1 MPQRPGGSAAGG
13 LGNLPAVLR
22 RIERLAAGLHSGAG
36 GVARRSAH
44 PCARNCAVG
53 VAVVVRAKN
62 KFMDVS
68 LLEAP
73 FRNSELSRADRVA
86 DLLDRMTLAEKVA
99 QIGCTWSV
107 FLVENE
113 AFSEERAREMMADGA
128 GQVTRIAAATGLRP
142 RENAAFMNQ
151 IQRFLRD
158 ETRLAIP
165 ALVHEESVGGFTARD
180 ADQLPQ
186 GIGLAA
192 TWNPDLVQ
200 QGADLIRQ
208 QMLAVGARLGLSPV
222 LDVARDPR
230 WGRVEESY
238 GEDPYL
244 AARMGVA
251 YVRGLQG
258 DDLTCGVAATGKH
271 FIGYGVSEG
280 GHNHKPAHI
289 GSRALREVY
298 ARPFL
303 AAIHE
308 AGLCCMMNAYNEID
322 GLPCGG
328 SAEILDDLLR
338 GELGFNGLVVA
349 DYFTTNQL
357 ITAHR
362 VAETKSDAALMAL
375 KAGLDCELPS
385 TDCYSRIERLVEKG
399 ALEESLVDRSVA
411 RVLDLKFALGLF
423 ENPFVEEE
431 IAAASYQ
438 TPEARGL
445 ARKLAAQSVVLLE
458 NDGTLPL
465 RADLKRIAVIG
476 PAADDERLLEGDYHY
491 PAHLEIIYRSSED
504 DAGAILPRP
513 DKQAFAAGPFFPPM
527 VTPLAGLRAALP
539 EATVTT
545 ARGCGVSSM
554 DESGIPAAVEAA
566 SSAEVA
572 VVFVGG
578 RSGLVPGCTS
588 GEFRDSSHLELT
600 GVQQKLVAAVIA
612 TGRPTVVVLV
622 GGRIFAVPEMAGR
635 AGALVA
641 AFLPGEEGGH
651 GIADVLTGAVDA
663 SGRLPV
669 SMLHHAGQ
677 IPLHSG
683 RKWDAGSA
691 MGNFESDYIDG
702 AAEALYPFGHGL
714 SYTQFRCTD
723 AEVRTGTTA
732 DTCPL
737 EVECMLHNV
746 GTRDG
751 VEVLRL
757 EIQDLVASVT
767 RPVCQLAG
775 FARIEL
781 AAGASV
787 RVHFQLD
794 RSQLG
799 LYDRQMQF
807 VVEPGDV
814 RYRITGGAVE
824 APIDGV
830 ASIGGDI
837 VALDAQQIIPTE
849 VIVEA

>member
-1 MPQRPGGSAAGG
+1 MDQSLREAPYRDA
-13 LGNLPAVLR
+13 NLPR
-22 RIERLAAGLHSGAG
+22 
-36 GVARRSAH
+36 
-44 PCARNCAVG
+44 
-53 VAVVVRAKN
+53 
-62 KFMDVS
+62 
-68 LLEAP
+68 EA
-73 FRNSELSRADRVA
+73 RVA
-86 DLLDRMTLAEKVA
+86 DLLGRMTLAEKVA
-99 QIGCTWSV
+99 QIGCLWSV
-107 FLVENE
+107 FLVEDE
-113 AFSEERAREMMADGA
+113 AFSEERARSMMADGA

-142 RENAAFMNQ
+142 RENAAFMNR
-151 IQRFLRD
+151 IQRFLLD
-158 ETRLAIP
+158 ETRLGIP
-165 ALVHEESVGGFTARD
+165 AIVHEESVGGFTARD

-192 TWNPDLVQ
+192 TWNPDLVG

-208 QMLAVGARLGLSPV
+208 QMVAVGARLSLSPV

-230 WGRVEESY
+230 WGRVEETY

-258 DDLTCGVAATGKH
+258 DDLRDGVAATGKH
-271 FIGYGVSEG
+271 FIGYGISEG

-289 GSRALREVY
+289 GSRDLREVY

-303 AAIHE
+303 AAIQE
-308 AGLCCMMNAYNEID
+308 ADLRCMMNAYNEVD

-338 GELGFNGLVVA
+338 RELGFAGLVVA

-375 KAGLDCELPS
+375 EAGLDCELPS
-385 TDCYSRIERLVEKG
+385 TDCYAEVARLVESG
-399 ALEESLVDRSVA
+399 ALEEAVVDRSVA

-423 ENPFVEEE
+423 EKPFVEEE

-491 PAHLEIIYRSSED
+491 PAHLEIIYRPSEE

-513 DKQAFAAGPFFPPM
+513 DEQAFAAGPFFPPI
-527 VTPLAGLRAALP
+527 VTPLAGLQEAFP
-539 EATVTT
+539 EATLTHI
-545 ARGCGVSSM
+545 RGCGVSNPDAS
-554 DESGIPAAVEAA
+554 EIPAAAEAA
-566 SSAEVA
+566 AAAEVA

-588 GEFRDSSHLELT
+588 GEFRDAAHLELT
-600 GVQQKLVAAVIA
+600 GAQQELVAAVVA
-612 TGRPTVVVLV
+612 TGTPTVVVLV
-622 GGRIFAVPEMAGR
+622 GGRIFAVPEIAGR
-635 AGALVA
+635 ASALVA
-641 AFLPGEEGGH
+641 AFVPGEEGGH
-651 GIADVLTGAVDA
+651 GIADVLSGAVDA
-663 SGRLPV
+663 TGRLPV

-683 RKWDAGSA
+683 LKWDAGSA
-691 MGNFESDYIDG
+691 MGNFEPDYID
-702 AAEALYPFGHGL
+702 APSEALYPFGHGL
-714 SYTQFRCTD
+714 SYTRFRCED
-723 AEVRTGTTA
+723 AEVRAGTTA
-732 DTCPL
+732 DDCILAIDCTL
-737 EVECMLHNV
+737 QNV
-746 GTRDG
+746 GDRAG

-757 EIQDLVASVT
+757 EVQDLVASVT
-767 RPVCQLAG
+767 RPVSQLVG
-775 FARIEL
+775 FARVEL
-781 AAGASV
+781 PAGGAA
-787 RVHFQLD
+787 RVGFQLN

-799 LYDRQMQF
+799 FHDRSMQF
-807 VVEPGDV
+807 VVEPGQL
-814 RYRITGGAVE
+814 RYRITGGATE
-824 APIDGV
+824 ASLDGEV
-830 ASIGGDI
+830 SIGGETMHLDPQKI
-837 VALDAQQIIPTE
+837 VPTE
-849 VIVEA
+849 VTVRI

>member
-1 MPQRPGGSAAGG
+1 
-13 LGNLPAVLR
+13 
-22 RIERLAAGLHSGAG
+22 
-36 GVARRSAH
+36 
-44 PCARNCAVG
+44 
-53 VAVVVRAKN
+53 
-62 KFMDVS
+62 MDVS
-68 LLEAP
+68 LREAP
-73 FRNSELSRADRVA
+73 YRDATLPREARVA
-86 DLLDRMTLAEKVA
+86 DLLGRMTLAEKVA

-107 FLVENE
+107 FLVEDE
-113 AFSEERAREMMADGA
+113 AFSEERARTMMADGA

-142 RENAAFMNQ
+142 RENAAFMNR
-151 IQRFLRD
+151 IQRFLLD
-158 ETRLAIP
+158 ETRLGIP
-165 ALVHEESVGGFTARD
+165 AIVHEESVGGFTARD

-192 TWNPDLVQ
+192 TWNPDLVG

-208 QMLAVGARLGLSPV
+208 QMVAVGARLSLSPV

-230 WGRVEESY
+230 WGRVEETY

-258 DDLTCGVAATGKH
+258 DDLCHGVAATGKH
-271 FIGYGVSEG
+271 FIGYGISEG

-289 GSRALREVY
+289 GSRDLREVY

-303 AAIHE
+303 AAIQE
-308 AGLCCMMNAYNEID
+308 ADLRCMMNAYNEVD

-338 GELGFNGLVVA
+338 RELGFGGLVVA

-362 VAETKSDAALMAL
+362 VAGTKSDAALMAL
-375 KAGLDCELPS
+375 EAGLDCELPS
-385 TDCYSRIERLVEKG
+385 TDCYAEVEQLVETG
-399 ALEESLVDRSVA
+399 ALAESVVDRSVA

-438 TPEARGL
+438 TPQARGL
-445 ARKLAAQSVVLLE
+445 SRKLAAQSVVLLE

-491 PAHLEIIYRSSED
+491 PAHLEIIYRPSEE

-513 DKQAFAAGPFFPPM
+513 DEQAFAAGPFFPPI
-527 VTPLAGLRAALP
+527 VTPLAGLQ
-539 EATVTT
+539 EAFPDATLTHI
-545 ARGCGVSSM
+545 RGCGVSNP
-554 DESGIPAAVEAA
+554 DEREIPAAVEAA
-566 SSAEVA
+566 AAAEVA

-588 GEFRDSSHLELT
+588 GEFRDAAHLELT
-600 GVQQKLVAAVIA
+600 GAQQELVAAVLA
-612 TGRPTVVVLV
+612 TGTPTVVVLV
-622 GGRIFAVPEMAGR
+622 GGRIFAVPEIAGR

-651 GIADVLTGAVDA
+651 GIADVLSGVVDA

-683 RKWDAGSA
+683 LKWDAGSA
-691 MGNFESDYIDG
+691 MGNFEPDYID
-702 AAEALYPFGHGL
+702 APSEALYPFGHGL

-723 AEVRTGTTA
+723 AEVCAGTTA
-732 DTCPL
+732 DDCILAIDCTL
-737 EVECMLHNV
+737 QNV
-746 GTRDG
+746 GDRDG

-775 FARIEL
+775 FARIAL

-787 RVHFQLD
+787 RVRFQLD

-807 VVEPGDV
+807 IVEPGDV

-824 APIDGV
+824 TPIDGV

-849 VIVEA
+849 VVVEG

>member
-1 MPQRPGGSAAGG
+1 
-13 LGNLPAVLR
+13 
-22 RIERLAAGLHSGAG
+22 
-36 GVARRSAH
+36 
-44 PCARNCAVG
+44 
-53 VAVVVRAKN
+53 
-62 KFMDVS
+62 MDVS
-68 LLEAP
+68 LREAP
-73 FRNSELSRADRVA
+73 YRDATLPRKARVA
-86 DLLDRMTLAEKVA
+86 DLLGRMTLAEKVA

-107 FLVENE
+107 FLVEDE
-113 AFSEERAREMMADGA
+113 AFSEERARTMMADGA

-142 RENAAFMNQ
+142 RENAAFMNR
-151 IQRFLRD
+151 IQRFLLD
-158 ETRLAIP
+158 QTRLAIP
-165 ALVHEESVGGFTARD
+165 AIVHEESVGGFTARD

-192 TWNPDLVQ
+192 TWNPGLVR

-208 QMLAVGARLGLSPV
+208 QMVAVGARLSLSPV

-230 WGRVEESY
+230 WGRVEETY

-271 FIGYGVSEG
+271 FIGYGISEG

-289 GSRALREVY
+289 GSRDLREVY

-303 AAIHE
+303 AAIQE
-308 AGLCCMMNAYNEID
+308 ADLRCMMNAYNEVD

-338 GELGFNGLVVA
+338 RELGFGGLVVA

-375 KAGLDCELPS
+375 EAGLDCELPS
-385 TDCYSRIERLVEKG
+385 TDCYAEVERLVETN
-399 ALEESLVDRSVA
+399 ALEEAVVDRSVA

-423 ENPFVEEE
+423 EKPFVEEE

-465 RADLKRIAVIG
+465 RSDLERIAVIG

-491 PAHLEIIYRSSED
+491 PAHLEIIYRSSDE

-513 DKQAFAAGPFFPPM
+513 DEQAFAAGPFFPPI
-527 VTPLAGLRAALP
+527 VTPLAGLQDAFPDAAL
-539 EATVTT
+539 TYV
-545 ARGCGVSSM
+545 RGCGVSNLDKS
-554 DESGIPAAVEAA
+554 EIPAAVEAA
-566 SSAEVA
+566 AAAEVA

-588 GEFRDSSHLELT
+588 GEFRDAAHLELT
-600 GVQQKLVAAVIA
+600 GAQQELVAAVLA
-612 TGRPTVVVLV
+612 TGTPTVVVLV
-622 GGRIFAVPEMAGR
+622 GGRIFAVPEIAGR

-651 GIADVLTGAVDA
+651 GIADVLSGAVDA

-669 SMLHHAGQ
+669 SMLHNAGQ

-683 RKWDAGSA
+683 LKWDAGSA
-691 MGNFESDYIDG
+691 MGNFEPDYID
-702 AAEALYPFGHGL
+702 APSEALYPFGHGL

-723 AEVRTGTTA
+723 AEVCAGTTA
-732 DTCPL
+732 DDCILAIDCTL
-737 EVECMLHNV
+737 QNV
-746 GTRDG
+746 GDRDG

-757 EIQDLVASVT
+757 EVQDLVASVT
-767 RPVCQLAG
+767 RPVSQLVG
-775 FARIEL
+775 FARVEL
-781 AAGASV
+781 AAGQSA
-787 RVHFQLD
+787 RLEFRMD

-799 LYDRQMQF
+799 FYDRKMQF
-807 VVEPGDV
+807 VVEPGQL
-814 RYRITGGAVE
+814 RYRINGGATEGNLEGEV
-824 APIDGV
+824 
-830 ASIGGDI
+830 SISGLTTRLNPQRI
-837 VALDAQQIIPTE
+837 LPTQV
-849 VIVEA
+849 VIRL